1 MFFAERKLFKLTCCS
16 AQIETGT
23 FESLAFEWQ
32 NIIQERLESTFFD
45 QQVWHKAWW
54 SEFGNDFQLKVLAA
68 YSNSGSVELIA
79 PLMVDGNEISFLGST
94 DLVDYHDFLIKEPSD
109 SNCIQSLVEVIHGM
123 TEINKISLE
132 SLPENSPT
140 IVQFRSYAEQ
150 LGWKV
155 EIAQEDVAP
164 RIELPSTWDDYMTS
178 LRKKYRHELRRK
190 FRRLEQAG
198 NVRQVELTSPVDVEH
213 AMSDFIRLHRM
224 STEGKEQFMTGQR
237 ERFFRNVAVE
247 LAKERLTSLCFLEV
261 NDERVA
267 TSLSFVCEEVRYL
280 YNSGYNPVHSNLSVG
295 LLNHALAIKS
305 SIESGHRVFDFM
317 RGSEAYKYHLGG
329 IDRQICAVT
338 AFRESNSMN

>member
-1 MFFAERKLFKLTCCS
+1 MTCSS

-32 NIIQERLESTFFD
+32 NIIQERLDSTFFD
-45 QQVWHKAWW
+45 QQVWHKTWW
-54 SEFGNDFQLKVLAA
+54 SEFGNDFQLKVLAV
-68 YSNSGSVELIA
+68 YSDTGSVALIA
-79 PLMVDGNEISFLGST
+79 PLMVDGSEISFLGST

-109 SNCIQSLVEVIHGM
+109 VNCIQSLMEVIHGM

-132 SLPENSPT
+132 SLPESSPT
-140 IVQFRSYAEQ
+140 IIRFRSYAEQ

-155 EIAQEDVAP
+155 EIVQEDVAP
-164 RIELPSTWDDYMTS
+164 RIELPSSWDEYMMN
-178 LRKKYRHELRRK
+178 LRKKDRHELRRK
-190 FRRLEQAG
+190 FRRLKQAG
-198 NVRQVELTSPVDVEH
+198 NVRQVELISPAEVEN
-213 AMSDFIRLHRM
+213 AMGDFIRLHRM
-224 STEGKEQFMTGQR
+224 STAGKEQFMTSQR

-247 LAKERLTSLCFLEV
+247 LAKDNLTRLCFLEV
-261 NDERVA
+261 NNERVA
-267 TSLSFVCEEVRYL
+267 TSLSFVCKGVRYL
-280 YNSGYNPVHSNLSVG
+280 YNSGYNPIHSNLSVG

-338 AFRESNSMN
+338 AFRQSDRMN